1 MIRSGALGELLNDM
15 NPSIKGLTV
24 ITGVILMSL
33 AFDPVTVSVSL
44 IYILM
49 ITVIFGRISWR
60 RWLFLFVPFF
70 ILAIGYFWTAALF
83 PRSDLPQDS
92 PLLLSW
98 GPLKLTVAGFNL
110 ALSLALRTLM
120 FSALSLLFVLT
131 TEPVKFMLSLM
142 QQCKLPPK
150 LAYGILAGFRF
161 LPCSARSFSLCSR
174 PTGFGAYGGRSAI
187 SARRSM
193 LSSVTVS
200 RSWPAPYANPSG
212 CRSHG
217 VARLYRRQTGF
228 LLPNDHSSAG
238 LDAHGHRAGRHRSGI
253 HGILCARHL
262 DVVWGPIIEHMKHN
276 AKELSRRRQ
285 HLHWEQLLLYSL
297 L

>member
-1 MIRSGALGELLNDM
+1 MIRSGAFGGLLNDM

-24 ITGVILMSL
+24 IIGVILMSL

-98 GPLKLTVAGFNL
+98 GPLKLTEAGFNL

-131 TEPVKFMLSLM
+131 TEPVKFMLSVM

-161 LPCSARSFSLCSR
+161 LPLFREELLIMQQAHRIRGIWREKRNIRSALHAFKRYSIPLLASAIRKSERVAVAMVSR
-174 PTGFGAYGGRSAI
+174 GFTGGKRDFYYRMTIRPRDWMLMFIVLAGIALGYTVSYALGTLTWYGG
-187 SARRSM
+187 
-193 LSSVTVS
+193 
-200 RSWPAPYANPSG
+200 
-212 CRSHG
+212 
-217 VARLYRRQTGF
+217 
-228 LLPNDHSSAG
+228 
-238 LDAHGHRAGRHRSGI
+238 
-253 HGILCARHL
+253 
-262 DVVWGPIIEHMKHN
+262 
-276 AKELSRRRQ
+276 
-285 HLHWEQLLLYSL
+285 QL
-297 L
+297 